1 MNALLLSLTLG
12 CLPTM
17 SASIIA
23 TITDNNQEV
32 VPNPSIEIRAWDG
45 SLLTE
50 LTGEEDGSFETNIPP
65 FQEFFVI
72 ISSDAHPPTSFTG
85 YSGEGPYAVPNGT
98 LWVRT
103 FDEVTAVKEQFS
115 TCTENESTTTGFI
128 EGQAKLYISGSLVED
143 LPSLTTATA
152 TATQNEDESYEGCYL
167 PMVNDNEENTN
178 EEEIVESTMTGD
190 SGQYAVFNVP
200 EGLTELTIELD
211 VDGELYDYPYWVY
224 VPANGIVPLHPTL
237 VPFLELP

>member
-1 MNALLLSLTLG
+1 MNTLLFSLTFG

-23 TITDNNQEV
+23 NITDNNQEV

-50 LTGEEDGSFETNIPP
+50 LTGESDGSFEADIPP

-72 ISSDAHPPTSFTG
+72 ISSDTHPPTSFTG

-103 FDEVTAVKEQFS
+103 FEEVATVKEQFS
-115 TCTENESTTTGFI
+115 TCTDDDDATTGFI
-128 EGQAKLYISGSLVED
+128 EGQAKLYISGSLIED

-152 TATQNEDESYEGCYL
+152 TAVQNEEDSYDGCYL
-167 PMVNDNEENTN
+167 PTIDEDEDEPIEN
-178 EEEIVESTMTGD
+178 TMTGD
-190 SGQYAVFNVP
+190 SGQYAVFNIP
-200 EGLTELTIELD
+200 EGLTELTIELN
-211 VDGELYDYPYWVY
+211 VEGELYDYPYWVY

-237 VPFLELP
+237 VPFLELQ